1 MRSAY
6 AAHNTNPETVRRSS
20 SGGIFSLLAAHVL
33 NEGGRVYGAACDEN
47 GRISYRGISRTAEI
61 PELCGS
67 KYVFVPIAPVM
78 DEIADL
84 VKDGQTVLA
93 VVSPCQ
99 AAALRRACGDS
110 GRLIL
115 VDFICHGAPPAEF
128 WEKYR
133 AECAQDHGAAVTG
146 VNFRRKI
153 PGMDWQSYEVEL
165 RYADGTVERRRA
177 VDDPYMQTFLR
188 NASLRKACAVCAAKG
203 ENRASDLTLGDF
215 WGIER
220 TDLAPLND
228 DKGASLVFAASEKG
242 RNAVKALAT
251 SGAALVENLQLPEP
265 FLRMFN
271 PNILYDNAR
280 PKERA
285 AVMDA
290 VGKYEGM
297 KLLAA
302 LEEILPRLFQ

>member
-1 MRSAY
+1 MRSTY

-33 NEGGRVYGAACDEN
+33 NDGGRVYGAACDEN

-78 DEIADL
+78 DEIAGL

-99 AAALRRACGDS
+99 TAALRRACGDS

-188 NASLRKACAVCAAKG
+188 NASLRKACASCAAK
-203 ENRASDLTLGDF
+203 
-215 WGIER
+215 
-220 TDLAPLND
+220 
-228 DKGASLVFAASEKG
+228 
-242 RNAVKALAT
+242 
-251 SGAALVENLQLPEP
+251 
-265 FLRMFN
+265 
-271 PNILYDNAR
+271 
-280 PKERA
+280 
-285 AVMDA
+285 
-290 VGKYEGM
+290 
-297 KLLAA
+297 
-302 LEEILPRLFQ
+302 